1 MTDKLPSPPTAA
13 PAADTSKYA
22 APEAS
27 AAASA
32 SAAPASSQASDR
44 ATSFQSVEGGKEQ
57 RSGSVLLVEAYALV
71 WFFLLAWVALL
82 WARQRKLDARI
93 EGLEAAID
101 RAVAKRAKG

>member
-1 MTDKLPSPPTAA
+1 MTDKLPSSPTAA
-13 PAADTSKYA
+13 PPSDTSKYA

-27 AAASA
+27 A
-32 SAAPASSQASDR
+32 SAAPASSQGAADR

-71 WFFLLAWVALL
+71 WLFLLAWVGLL
-82 WARQRKLDARI
+82 WLRQRKLDARI
-93 EGLEAAID
+93 DGLEAAID